1 MKPRVIILT
10 EAGTKFGYG
19 HLMRCLAIAQ
29 GFKAENIDSTFYLR
43 GDSNPENI
51 LKEFIWY
58 NKDWLTADLDFSASI
73 VIVDSYYADEQFCNK
88 VYKTAYKVLFIDDYN
103 RIAYPGGFVLNSV
116 IGAEEMDY
124 PDNSE
129 IVYLFGPKYHPLRK
143 EFWEVPVKVIKENVE
158 SILITFGG
166 ADITNETPRVLKLLN
181 EYYPSL
187 KKHVIIGS
195 GFSNIDE
202 IKNAA
207 DDNTYLIMQPDA
219 EQMKKEMLDCD
230 IAISA
235 AGQTIYELA
244 RVGVPTIGLCVI
256 ENQLY
261 NLSVWLK
268 TKTFYFLN
276 VIDNHDELTSITK
289 MIKSMHSSS
298 ARKKISNKTKEIIDS
313 RSTLRICEILQSD
326 MNTTK

>member
-1 MKPRVIILT
+1 MKSVLILT

-43 GDSNPENI
+43 GDSNPDNI

-58 NKDWLTADLDFSASI
+58 NQDWLIEDLDVTGSI

-103 RIAYPGGFVLNSV
+103 RIPYPGGFVLNSV
-116 IGAEEMDY
+116 IGADGIGY

-129 IVYLFGPKYHPLRK
+129 INYLLGPKYHPLRK
-143 EFWEVPVKVIKENVE
+143 EFWEVPEKEIKENIE
-158 SILITFGG
+158 TILITFGG
-166 ADITNETPRVLKLLN
+166 SDITNETPRVLKLLN
-181 EYYPSL
+181 EYYPLL
-187 KKHVIIGS
+187 KKNVIIGS

-202 IKNAA
+202 IKKAA
-207 DDNTYLIMQPDA
+207 DDKTCLIMQPDA

-276 VIDNHDELTSITK
+276 VIDDHYELPFIIK
-289 MIKSMHSSS
+289 MMKSMNSRS
-298 ARKKISNKTKEIIDS
+298 ARKKISNKTKGIIDS
-313 RSTLRICEILQSD
+313 RSTLRVCELLQSGI
-326 MNTTK
+326 NAII